1 MSGVAVQAQR
11 SSRVPGARTNPNLF
25 ERDEAAVDALFQCDE
40 PEVTGGGSVRRV
52 SVSGVLHSVP
62 KEVDDLVDPLGVDLD
77 ALAASAEPSPVK
89 LQAAPVQATPHKA
102 PGDYAAT
109 AVFAALSSAAR
120 YSPPPGRACSW
131 ICQLQTLPSRC
142 ASQAKRRPRAVYFK
156 TSMTASLFEQRFVSR
171 RRLVVASFA
180 LARGTAA

>member
-40 PEVTGGGSVRRV
+40 PEVTCGGSVRRL

-62 KEVDDLVDPLGVDLD
+62 KEVDDLVDPLGVDID

-120 YSPPPGRACSW
+120 YP
-131 ICQLQTLPSRC
+131 PSRSRLFVDLPTPDPPLTLC
-142 ASQAKRRPRAVYFK
+142 IAGKKK
-156 TSMTASLFEQRFVSR
+156 TAGSLFQDVDDDSLPF
-171 RRLVVASFA
+171 
-180 LARGTAA
+180 